1 MDSFTLDALQN
12 MIGDSIKI
20 SDENSGIEIETVI
33 SAVEPGP
40 MNGNEWE
47 SFSATM
53 TSSEGLPCLSQG
65 TYKINNDK
73 LGEGDMFISPN
84 SPTQYE
90 IIVSRKKN

>member
-1 MDSFTLDALQN
+1 MDSFTLDTLQK
-12 MIGDSIKI
+12 MVGDSIKI
-20 SDENSGIEIETVI
+20 SDENSGIEIETRI
-33 SAVEPGP
+33 AAVEPGP
-40 MNGNEWE
+40 MNGDEWE

-53 TSSEGLPCLSQG
+53 DCADGSLCLSQG
-65 TYKINNDK
+65 TYKISNDK